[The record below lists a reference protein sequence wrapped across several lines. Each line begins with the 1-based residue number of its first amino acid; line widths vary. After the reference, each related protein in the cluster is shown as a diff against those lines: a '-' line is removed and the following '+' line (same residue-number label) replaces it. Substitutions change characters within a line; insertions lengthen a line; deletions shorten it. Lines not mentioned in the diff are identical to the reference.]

1 MVLKIRNLFSSKAN
15 MQKTGDFQDLEH
27 IDGVSISSINANNE
41 EDDNGDEV
49 LQLAIKTSTGSG
61 ENNMEFD
68 EQTMSWKAV
77 GEKAQKEEEELMA
90 GFDSDGSEDDDDD
103 EDWG

>member
-1 MVLKIRNLFSSKAN
+1 
-15 MQKTGDFQDLEH
+15 
-27 IDGVSISSINANNE
+27 
-41 EDDNGDEV
+41 
-49 LQLAIKTSTGSG
+49 
-61 ENNMEFD
+61 MEFD

-77 GEKAQKEEEELMA
+77 GEKAQREEELMA